1 MITTTKGLMHESD
14 LIKNTIKID
23 NENEET
29 NVIEYFLDDECVHR
43 SVHIRLKST
52 VVSESLAN
60 NI

>member
-43 SVHIRLKST
+43 SVHIRLKSN